1 MFERLLILD
10 SRWDQP
16 KEGYMTLEEYSRINK
31 IAETQQKIQLQK
43 DSMYMRGNAD
53 EIVAK

>member
-1 MFERLLILD
+1 MSAD
-10 SRWDQP
+10 SRWDVP
-16 KEGYMTLEEYSRINK
+16 KEGYMTLEEYNRINK